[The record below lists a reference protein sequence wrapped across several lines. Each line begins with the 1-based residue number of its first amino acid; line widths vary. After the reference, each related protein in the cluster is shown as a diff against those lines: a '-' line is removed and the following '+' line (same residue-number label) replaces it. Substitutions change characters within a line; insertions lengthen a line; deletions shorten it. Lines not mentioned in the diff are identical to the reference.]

1 MKYIS
6 TILSAIAV
14 LIAGY
19 VLITNKGNAKPSRAK
34 VIDANNANAVAASTG
49 ANIAYVDLDTLE
61 TYYSDFKKKKAEF
74 ETQDKNL
81 GAELERL
88 ASGLQRDAMDLDKK
102 AQAGQMNEA
111 QYKEGM
117 MRLQERQQQLEQ
129 KRQND
134 GAGLIKKQEEF
145 NAKLQKDIRAILE
158 DYASDKGFDFVLA
171 YTKTSTILYANA
183 ESDITSDVVE
193 ALNSGK
199 TPKTSKK
206 EEAKTTDSAA
216 SKK

>member
-6 TILSAIAV
+6 TILSAIA
-14 LIAGY
+14 LFIAGY
-19 VLITNKGNAKPSRAK
+19 VLFTNKSSSKVTRAK
-34 VIDANNANAVAASTG
+34 VIDASNPGAVAASG

-61 TYYSDFKKKKAEF
+61 TYYTDFKKKKAEF
-74 ETQDKNL
+74 ESQDKNL

-88 ASGLQRDAMDLDKK
+88 ASSLQRDAMDLDKK
-102 AQAGQMNEA
+102 AQGGQVNEA

-158 DYASDKGFDFVLA
+158 NYASDKGYDFVLA

-193 ALNSGK
+193 ELNSGK
-199 TPKTSKK
+199 SAKSTKK
-206 EEAKTTDSAA
+206 EEVKTTDSS